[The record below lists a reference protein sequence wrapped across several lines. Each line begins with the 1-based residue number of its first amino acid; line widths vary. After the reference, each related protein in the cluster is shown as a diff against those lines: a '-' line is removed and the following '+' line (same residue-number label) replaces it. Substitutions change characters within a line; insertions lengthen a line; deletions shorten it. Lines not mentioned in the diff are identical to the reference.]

1 MKDMRKVIVSKDRQR
16 EIIRDVHEG
25 LGESAKAKALS
36 SHKGQ
41 KSTIEKI
48 SKRF

>member
-1 MKDMRKVIVSKDRQR
+1 MNDMRKVIVSKDRQR

-36 SHKGQ
+36 S
-41 KSTIEKI
+41 KI
-48 SKRF
+48 NNRKDFKAILLA